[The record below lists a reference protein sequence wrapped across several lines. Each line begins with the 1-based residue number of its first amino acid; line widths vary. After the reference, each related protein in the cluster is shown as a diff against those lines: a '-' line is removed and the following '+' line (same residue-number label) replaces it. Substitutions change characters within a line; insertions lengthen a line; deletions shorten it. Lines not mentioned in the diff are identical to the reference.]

1 MKWITGLFSGA
12 SRVETTR
19 GFARM
24 LAQTPSSFNYW
35 QVLHRHRQVL
45 IATGGYYIAASGS
58 LPDQSWPQ

>member
-1 MKWITGLFSGA
+1 
-12 SRVETTR
+12 
-19 GFARM
+19 M

-35 QVLHRHRQVL
+35 QVLHRHRQVLHRHRQVL